1 MVRWSNIE
9 STTPRTTSMPPEPT
23 TQPYPGGDDHP
34 AYTFAFQV
42 WVVLFLGIICVGL
55 LNFIALWWRN
65 KG

>member
-1 MVRWSNIE
+1 
-9 STTPRTTSMPPEPT
+9 MPPEPT